1 MQANSPQISYTC
13 ACDRRNETNLCR
25 ERDKY
30 IQTSLQKLHCNTA
43 TMKVKYNPRWNLILV
58 LPSFPSL
65 SMSGMVP
72 VICHGIIYCTRV
84 DWLFNC
90 SLIQW
95 EVIDCNL
102 CPFTLTLRCIS
113 DACKVDVLTNCLR
126 NAFILFSS
134 RSSSHCRLHKC
145 QYPQLQPG
153 LHKLLSHPLP
163 PQTPSLWTKSD
174 HLRVVVKIGKSAIS
188 NKTRDKPPI

>member
-1 MQANSPQISYTC
+1 
-13 ACDRRNETNLCR
+13 
-25 ERDKY
+25 
-30 IQTSLQKLHCNTA
+30 
-43 TMKVKYNPRWNLILV
+43 MKVKYNPRWNLVLV
-58 LPSFPSL
+58 LPSFSSL

-72 VICHGIIYCTRV
+72 MICHGIIYCTRV

-90 SLIQW
+90 SLIQG
-95 EVIDCNL
+95 EVIDCIL

-145 QYPQLQPG
+145 QYPRLQPG